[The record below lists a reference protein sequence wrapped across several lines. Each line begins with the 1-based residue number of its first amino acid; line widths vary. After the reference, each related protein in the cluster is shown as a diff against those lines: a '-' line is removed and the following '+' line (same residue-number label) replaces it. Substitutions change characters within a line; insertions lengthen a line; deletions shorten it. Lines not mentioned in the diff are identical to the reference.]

1 MNLQIT
7 KNLFINSL
15 SGPNQFTRRLARWP
29 VFFTLADISVMLNMA
44 EFLKFFLSKIALL
57 FQKKFI

>member
-7 KNLFINSL
+7 KNLFINPL
-15 SGPNQFTRRLARWP
+15 SGPNQFTRRLARWS
-29 VFFTLADISVMLNMA
+29 VFFTLADISVMRNMA

-57 FQKKFI
+57 FLKKFM